1 MHPHQHGRACAL
13 LQFNRPAGP
22 GCHCSSRLG
31 MAAHTKTAPKARKR
45 ATGPAKAQESAAVTV
60 TEEEPTEKPPVF
72 RMSGATGLTITED
85 KAQAIAAAH
94 SAGVP
99 VTRICKELGVG
110 YHTVAA
116 LIRNRPEL
124 LASAR
129 DITANNWRTLAALG
143 TAELVDRLPEMK
155 DQALSVL
162 SAIATEKAELLSGG
176 ATSRVE
182 VIAAPAVDE
191 WSDVVDG
198 VVVESAPVPTGNA
211 GQTRAAKGPPAP
223 APALPDHAG
232 GEQPRVS
239 APRYSDA
246 VDVVPEFEP
255 VATSFLPP
263 PPPTGIGGAGVRPSS
278 RTSYPDSSNDD
289 KIFSK
294 ST

>member
-1 MHPHQHGRACAL
+1 
-13 LQFNRPAGP
+13 
-22 GCHCSSRLG
+22 
-31 MAAHTKTAPKARKR
+31 
-45 ATGPAKAQESAAVTV
+45 
-60 TEEEPTEKPPVF
+60 
-72 RMSGATGLTITED
+72 MSGATGLTIPED

-182 VIAAPAVDE
+182 IIAAPAVDE

-198 VVVESAPVPTGNA
+198 VVIESVPVSIGNTGR
-211 GQTRAAKGPPAP
+211 TRAAKGQVH
-223 APALPDHAG
+223 PALLSAPRAE
-232 GEQPRVS
+232 GEQPPALECSDTVGEDGVS
-239 APRYSDA
+239 
-246 VDVVPEFEP
+246 VFEP
-255 VATSFLPP
+255 VEAPFLPP
-263 PPPTGIGGAGVRPSS
+263 PPPTDRGGAGVAPSS
-278 RTSYPDSSNDD
+278 KISLPYSLSDSE
-289 KIFSK
+289 IFRK

>member
-1 MHPHQHGRACAL
+1 
-13 LQFNRPAGP
+13 
-22 GCHCSSRLG
+22 
-31 MAAHTKTAPKARKR
+31 MASNTKTAPKARKR
-45 ATGPAKAQESAAVTV
+45 ATGPARAQESQPVAVV
-60 TEEEPTEKPPVF
+60 QEAPTEKPAPF
-72 RMSGATGLTITED
+72 KMSGATGLTIPED

-182 VIAAPAVDE
+182 IIAAPAVDE

-198 VVVESAPVPTGNA
+198 VVIESSPSAMGN
-211 GQTRAAKGPPAP
+211 TDRPRAAKGQAKPGT
-223 APALPDHAG
+223 ALTDRAG
-232 GEQPRVS
+232 GEQPLVS
-239 APRYSDA
+239 ECSDT
-246 VDVVPEFEP
+246 VGSDGVSVFEP
-255 VATSFLPP
+255 VEAPFLPP
-263 PPPTGIGGAGVRPSS
+263 PPPTDRGGAGVASS
-278 RTSYPDSSNDD
+278 SKRSLPNSLNDAE
-289 KIFSK
+289 IFRK

>member
-1 MHPHQHGRACAL
+1 
-13 LQFNRPAGP
+13 
-22 GCHCSSRLG
+22 
-31 MAAHTKTAPKARKR
+31 MAAKVKTAKAPRKR
-45 ATGPAKAQESAAVTV
+45 ATEPAKAQELEPAKAAEQV
-60 TEEEPTEKPPVF
+60 PTEKPAPF
-72 RMSGATGLTITED
+72 KMSGATGLTIPED

-94 SAGVP
+94 MAGVP

-124 LASAR
+124 LAGAR

-182 VIAAPAVDE
+182 VIAAPAVEE

-198 VVVESAPVPTGNA
+198 VVIESSPLPMGNTGR
-211 GQTRAAKGPPAP
+211 TRAAKGKAAP
-223 APALPDHAG
+223 AAVSAPSAS
-232 GEQPRVS
+232 GEQPLVS
-239 APRYSDA
+239 ECSVSVDA
-246 VDVVPEFEP
+246 SGVSVFEP
-255 VATSFLPP
+255 IGAGFLPP
-263 PPPTGIGGAGVRPSS
+263 PPPAGQGAGAVRSS
-278 RTSYPDSSNDD
+278 VKPSYPDSLSDD
-289 KIFSK
+289 EIFHK
-294 ST
+294 SR

>member
-1 MHPHQHGRACAL
+1 M
-13 LQFNRPAGP
+13 
-22 GCHCSSRLG
+22 
-31 MAAHTKTAPKARKR
+31 PKAKK
-45 ATGPAKAQESAAVTV
+45 APQKAAKAPEEAKAETV
-60 TEEEPTEKPPVF
+60 APFK
-72 RMSGATGLTITED
+72 MSGATGLTIPED

-94 SAGVP
+94 MAGVP

-124 LASAR
+124 LAGAR

-191 WSDVVDG
+191 WSDVVEG
-198 VVVESAPVPTGNA
+198 VVVESVPVSMGIASRTAAPKAQPPWSKCPHRQQAVNNRLVWPPVTLMRWTLCQNLS
-211 GQTRAAKGPPAP
+211 QPAP
-223 APALPDHAG
+223 LFCRLLLPL
-232 GEQPRVS
+232 
-239 APRYSDA
+239 
-246 VDVVPEFEP
+246 
-255 VATSFLPP
+255 LP
-263 PPPTGIGGAGVRPSS
+263 GRRGLLVRLGQH
-278 RTSYPDSSNDD
+278 YP
-289 KIFSK
+289 IH
-294 ST
+294 

>member
-1 MHPHQHGRACAL
+1 MGA
-13 LQFNRPAGP
+13 N
-22 GCHCSSRLG
+22 
-31 MAAHTKTAPKARKR
+31 TKTAPKARKR
-45 ATGPAKAQESAAVTV
+45 ATEPARGQESAPV
-60 TEEEPTEKPPVF
+60 EEAKEAPTEKPAPF
-72 RMSGATGLTITED
+72 KMSGATGLTIPED

-94 SAGVP
+94 MAGVP

-124 LASAR
+124 LAGAR

-176 ATSRVE
+176 ATARVE

-198 VVVESAPVPTGNA
+198 VVIESVPVSIGNASRTAAPKGKAAPATVSAPSA
-211 GQTRAAKGPPAP
+211 S
-223 APALPDHAG
+223 
-232 GEQPRVS
+232 GEQPLVS
-239 APRYSDA
+239 GPRYSDA
-246 VDVVPEFEP
+246 VDIVPEFEP
-255 VATSFLPP
+255 TGTAFLPP
-263 PPPTGIGGAGVRPSS
+263 PPPTDRGGEAVRRSSRPSL
-278 RTSYPDSSNDD
+278 PDSLSDSE
-289 KIFSK
+289 IFRK
-294 ST
+294 SP

>member
-1 MHPHQHGRACAL
+1 MG
-13 LQFNRPAGP
+13 
-22 GCHCSSRLG
+22 
-31 MAAHTKTAPKARKR
+31 AHTKTAPKARKR
-45 ATGPAKAQESAAVTV
+45 ATGPAKAQESKAVAV
-60 TEEEPTEKPPVF
+60 VDEAPTEKPAPF
-72 RMSGATGLTITED
+72 KMSGATGLTIPED

-191 WSDVVDG
+191 WSDVVEG
-198 VVVESAPVPTGNA
+198 VVIESAVPIGNA
-211 GQTRAAKGPPAP
+211 SRTRAPKGPTPPPPALVDRPDGEQPPALECSDTVDASGVSVFEPVEAPFLPPAP
-223 APALPDHAG
+223 PVGVGEEG
-232 GEQPRVS
+232 GSR
-239 APRYSDA
+239 
-246 VDVVPEFEP
+246 
-255 VATSFLPP
+255 
-263 PPPTGIGGAGVRPSS
+263 SS
-278 RTSYPDSSNDD
+278 RTTLPNSLSDNE
-289 KIFSK
+289 IFHK
-294 ST
+294 RL

>member
-1 MHPHQHGRACAL
+1 MG
-13 LQFNRPAGP
+13 
-22 GCHCSSRLG
+22 
-31 MAAHTKTAPKARKR
+31 AHTKTAKAPRKR
-45 ATGPAKAQESAAVTV
+45 ATGPAKAQESKAVAV
-60 TEEEPTEKPPVF
+60 VNEAPTEKPAPF
-72 RMSGATGLTITED
+72 KMSGATGLTIPED

-191 WSDVVDG
+191 WSDVVEG
-198 VVVESAPVPTGNA
+198 VVIESAPGSTGIS
-211 GQTRAAKGPPAP
+211 GQTRAPKGPTPP
-223 APALPDHAG
+223 PPALVDRTD
-232 GEQPRVS
+232 GEQPLALECSDTVDASGVS
-239 APRYSDA
+239 
-246 VDVVPEFEP
+246 VFEP
-255 VATSFLPP
+255 VEAPFLPP
-263 PPPTGIGGAGVRPSS
+263 PPPTGTGGEGVRLPSK
-278 RTSYPDSSNDD
+278 RTRPDSLSDAE
-289 KIFSK
+289 IFHK

>member
-1 MHPHQHGRACAL
+1 
-13 LQFNRPAGP
+13 
-22 GCHCSSRLG
+22 
-31 MAAHTKTAPKARKR
+31 MAPHTKTAKAPRKR
-45 ATGPAKAQESAAVTV
+45 ATGPSRAQESEPAKAS
-60 TEEEPTEKPPVF
+60 EPAPTEKPTPF
-72 RMSGATGLTITED
+72 KMSGATGLTIPED

-94 SAGVP
+94 MAGVP

-191 WSDVVDG
+191 WSDVVEG
-198 VVVESAPVPTGNA
+198 VVVESVPVSTGIQ
-211 GQTRAAKGPPAP
+211 GQRPEAKAKIG
-223 APALPDHAG
+223 LST
-232 GEQPRVS
+232 VS
-239 APRYSDA
+239 ADRAGDCQPLVSDCSSS
-246 VDVVPEFEP
+246 VGSDGVPVFEP
-255 VATSFLPP
+255 VEPSFLPP
-263 PPPTGIGGAGVRPSS
+263 PPPAGRGAGGVASSS
-278 RTSYPDSSNDD
+278 RSSLPVGLDDSE
-289 KIFSK
+289 IFLK
-294 ST
+294 GT

>member
-1 MHPHQHGRACAL
+1 
-13 LQFNRPAGP
+13 
-22 GCHCSSRLG
+22 
-31 MAAHTKTAPKARKR
+31 MAANTKTAKAPRKR
-45 ATGPAKAQESAAVTV
+45 ATGPAKAQESKAVAV
-60 TEEEPTEKPPVF
+60 VDEAPTEKPAPF
-72 RMSGATGLTITED
+72 KMSGATGLTIPED
-85 KAQAIAAAH
+85 KAHAIAAAH

-191 WSDVVDG
+191 WSDVVEG
-198 VVVESAPVPTGNA
+198 VVIESAVSIGNA
-211 GQTRAAKGPPAP
+211 SQTRAPKGMTPPPPAL
-223 APALPDHAG
+223 ADRPD
-232 GEQPRVS
+232 GEQPPALDCSDTVDADGVS
-239 APRYSDA
+239 
-246 VDVVPEFEP
+246 VFEP
-255 VATSFLPP
+255 VEAPFLPP
-263 PPPTGIGGAGVRPSS
+263 PPPTDRGGAGVAS
-278 RTSYPDSSNDD
+278 SSNRSLPNSLSDNE
-289 KIFSK
+289 IFRK

>member
-1 MHPHQHGRACAL
+1 MG
-13 LQFNRPAGP
+13 
-22 GCHCSSRLG
+22 
-31 MAAHTKTAPKARKR
+31 AHTKTAPKARKR
-45 ATGPAKAQESAAVTV
+45 ATGPAKAQESKVVAVV
-60 TEEEPTEKPPVF
+60 DEAPTEKPAPF
-72 RMSGATGLTITED
+72 KMSGATGLTIPED

-191 WSDVVDG
+191 WSDVVEG
-198 VVVESAPVPTGNA
+198 VVIESAVSTGNT
-211 GQTRAAKGPPAP
+211 GRVRAPKGLTPPPPA
-223 APALPDHAG
+223 LVDRPD
-232 GEQPRVS
+232 GEQPLALECSDTVDAEGVS
-239 APRYSDA
+239 
-246 VDVVPEFEP
+246 VFEP
-255 VATSFLPP
+255 VEAPFLPP
-263 PPPTGIGGAGVRPSS
+263 PPPTNRGEEGVVPSS
-278 RTSYPDSSNDD
+278 NRSIPNSLSDAE
-289 KIFSK
+289 IFRK